1 MRKVLSRMFG
11 KGRLVG
17 TFDGIHVRIN
27 RPDKREV
34 GSSTLPR
41 PMDLRLTGIIGG
53 ATNIERIRVGSE
65 PRVSVNSTPLN
76 QRLQVHPTLG
86 ARSLL

>member
-1 MRKVLSRMFG
+1 MLSRMFVN
-11 KGRLVG
+11 GRRIG
-17 TFDGIHVRIN
+17 TSECDFVCMKV
-27 RPDKREV
+27 PDKREV